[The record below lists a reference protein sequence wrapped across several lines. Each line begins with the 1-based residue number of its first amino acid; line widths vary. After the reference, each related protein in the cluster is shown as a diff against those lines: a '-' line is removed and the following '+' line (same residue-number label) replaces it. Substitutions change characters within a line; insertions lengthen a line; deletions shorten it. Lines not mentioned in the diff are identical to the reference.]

1 MVDDSEAI
9 DSDTEIVE
17 IEAMEAEGVRPA
29 ASVAKGSSR
38 GDKDLGAYNVGRLK
52 LYSRKSIDCVGELWQ
67 HTSIWRSSSRSPS
80 AQ

>member
-1 MVDDSEAI
+1 MVDGSEAI

-38 GDKDLGAYNVGRLK
+38 GDKDLGAYNVG
-52 LYSRKSIDCVGELWQ
+52 
-67 HTSIWRSSSRSPS
+67 
-80 AQ
+80 